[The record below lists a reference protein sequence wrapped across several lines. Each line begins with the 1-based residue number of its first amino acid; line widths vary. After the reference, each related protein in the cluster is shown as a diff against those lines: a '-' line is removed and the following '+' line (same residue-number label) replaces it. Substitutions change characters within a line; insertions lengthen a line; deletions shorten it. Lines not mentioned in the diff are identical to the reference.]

1 MLHLP
6 DQPLEPGKVSPKPFA
21 EGGGPA
27 QQKKPRPDL
36 DSITDEELLK
46 VRICDLPIRM
56 EGTKIEEQVQ
66 EVYRELDAKG
76 IPFHPVCYLADEWF
90 SLEGDPV
97 IGIPFYLAH
106 PRLIRMERKM
116 VLEAEGDTHSWFLR
130 LLRHETG
137 HAVSHAYDLHKC
149 RGYSRVFGRHKTYG
163 ETSRPRQYSRRYVQ
177 HLEDWYAQ
185 GHPDDDFA
193 ETFAVWLTPQ
203 MDWKKRYEG
212 WPALEKLLFVDRMM
226 ADIRGKPPL
235 KHTAEKSYRL
245 TVLRFTLE
253 TYYKRRRKTLE
264 EDFPEFFDSDLNRIF
279 ATGDETTSVHMASK
293 FLRRN
298 RSMLVRCISRWTAE
312 KRYTVRKLIMRFTER
327 CRQLRLRVHR
337 SEAETMAEVVSCLT
351 SMASNYFLT
360 GKFKR
365 QK

>member
-1 MLHLP
+1 MLYFS
-6 DQPLEPGKVSPKPFA
+6 DQPLEPDKAPRKQDIQPAQHLRSRPPKP
-21 EGGGPA
+21 
-27 QQKKPRPDL
+27 DL
-36 DSITDEELLK
+36 NSISDEELLK

-56 EGTKIEEQVQ
+56 EGTRLEEQVQ
-66 EVYRELDAKG
+66 EVYRELDAKD
-76 IPFHPVCYLADEWF
+76 IPLHPACYLADEWF
-90 SLEGDPV
+90 SPEGDPV

-116 VLEAEGDTHSWFLR
+116 VLEVEGETYGWFLR

-137 HAVSHAYDLHKC
+137 HAVSHAYDLHKYQ
-149 RGYSRVFGRHKTYG
+149 GYSRVFGRRKAYSGTY
-163 ETSRPRQYSRRYVQ
+163 RPRQYSRRYVQ

-185 GHPDDDFA
+185 CHPDDDFA

-212 WPALEKLLFVDRMM
+212 WPALEKLLFVDKMM

-245 TVLRFTLE
+245 SALRFTLE
-253 TYYKRRRKTLE
+253 TYYKRKRKNLE

-279 ATGDETTSVHMASK
+279 ATPAETTSVHAASK
-293 FLRRN
+293 FLRHN
-298 RSMLVRCISRWTAE
+298 HSMLVRCISRWTAE
-312 KRYTVRKLIMRFTER
+312 KRYTVRWLVERFTER
-327 CRQLRLRVHR
+327 CRQLKLRVHR

>member
-1 MLHLP
+1 MLHIS
-6 DQPLEPGKVSPKPFA
+6 DQSPEPGKVSPKPDTQ
-21 EGGGPA
+21 PA
-27 QQKKPRPDL
+27 QQIKPKPDL
-36 DSITDEELLK
+36 DSISDEKLLK

-56 EGTKIEEQVQ
+56 GGTQIEEQVQ
-66 EVYRELDAKG
+66 EVYGELDAKG

-90 SLEGDPV
+90 SPEGDPV

-116 VLEAEGDTHSWFLR
+116 VLEAEGETHGWFLK
-130 LLRHETG
+130 LLRHEAG
-137 HAVSHAYDLHKC
+137 HAISHAYDLHGY
-149 RGYSRVFGRHKTYG
+149 RGYSRVFGRHTKTT
-163 ETSRPRQYSRRYVQ
+163 ETYRPRRHSRRYVR

-185 GHPDDDFA
+185 NHPDEDFA

-226 ADIRGKPPL
+226 AYIRGKPPL
-235 KHTAEKSYRL
+235 KHTAPKSYRL
-245 TVLRFTLE
+245 AALRFTLE
-253 TYYKRRRKTLE
+253 TYYKRKRKSFE
-264 EDFPEFFDSDLNRIF
+264 EDFPEFFDSDLARIF
-279 ATGDETTSVHMASK
+279 ATGNETASVYMASK

-298 RSMLVRCISRWTAE
+298 RAMLVKYISRWTGE
-312 KRYTVRKLIMRFTER
+312 KRYTVRLLVMRFIER
-327 CRQLRLRVHR
+327 CRQLKFRVHR
-337 SEAETMAEVVSCLT
+337 SEAETLAEVVSCLT

-360 GKFKR
+360 GKYKR